1 MHQGG
6 DFRLTKKEI
15 QLFQFLY
22 DFFRKTKGGEIK
34 IVFHNHEPQSVSLAQ
49 FNIVLTGKEKNN
61 LDFEKHLTDI
71 LKFAILDQ

>member
-6 DFRLTKKEI
+6 DFRLTKKEV

-49 FNIVLTGKEKNN
+49 FNIVLTGQVEDP
-61 LDFEKHLTDI
+61 DFEKHLTSI
-71 LKFAILDQ
+71 LKFDNII